1 LVWCPWNSDEIK
13 RHPEVEMLTV
23 TQDDRPRVMS
33 KVLNWLTEGIT
44 GPVKIENMNQPYLI
58 SNRPGSF
65 ILQYVKQF

>member
-1 LVWCPWNSDEIK
+1 MVWCPWNSDEIK

-58 SNRPGSF
+58 SNRLEPF
-65 ILQYVKQF
+65 ILQYVKQL